1 LESEE
6 SWDQAEFY
14 DSYYE
19 MRGTKLTPYTVVL
32 ADDHEMFRGGIKKII
47 SEIDDLEVIG
57 EAKDGIE
64 LLELLKKNPPQLIVL
79 DISMPRL
86 RGLEA
91 AREIKRLLPQVK
103 ILFLTMHKK
112 EEFIRESLESGA
124 DGFLLKE
131 SAVSELVQAIQTIR
145 AGKKFI
151 SPLISSELTDMAL
164 RKGPGETLTLRE
176 KQVLKLLAEGKDGK
190 EIAKL
195 LYISLYTVRRHRDNI
210 ARKLKLKNMAELIRY
225 AIDRGYAANNS

>member
-1 LESEE
+1 
-6 SWDQAEFY
+6 
-14 DSYYE
+14 
-19 MRGTKLTPYTVVL
+19 MTPYTVVL
-32 ADDHEMFRGGIKKII
+32 VDDHEMFRGGIKKII

-64 LLELLKKNPPQLIVL
+64 LLELLRKNPPQLIIL

-112 EEFIRESLESGA
+112 EEFIRESLASGA

-145 AGKKFI
+145 AGKKFV

-164 RKGPGETLTLRE
+164 RKRPEETLTLRE
-176 KQVLKLLAEGKDGK
+176 KEVLKLLAEGKDGK
-190 EIAKL
+190 EIAKI
-195 LYISLYTVRRHRDNI
+195 LYISPYTVRRHRDNI
-210 ARKLKLKNMAELIRY
+210 ARKLKLKNMAELIKY